1 MLRQGFAAAFAL
13 LALAACTTAPVR
25 PAGPAAPGSGPTSP
39 PVTSTGTSTAVSFSD
54 LAGWSQEDHLGALD
68 AFRQGCGAAKDPALV
83 EVCRKAR
90 AERASN
96 DDDARRFLEANFRP
110 EALPGQGL
118 LTAYFAPEYEARMSR
133 SAEFSAP
140 MRGKPADLVT
150 LDLAQFD
157 PGLTGKKVAGEIE
170 GGQVLPYRDR
180 AAIEAT
186 PEPRPL
192 AWLRPEDLFFLQIQG
207 SGVLVLPDGRRVRA
221 AFAAHNGRPFVGVA
235 TPMRDRGLL
244 ADNNTSGDAI
254 RAWLASHRG
263 PEADAIMRLNPRYVF
278 FQTLPDDGRQAV
290 GAAGV
295 TLPPGGPSRWIRL
308 GTRWASSSGWTPAR
322 PSWRA
327 VFRPI
332 AAWRWPWT
340 SAGRSRATCG
350 PTSTPA
356 RGRRPGPRPGAC
368 ATTCVSTASSPKVD
382 EGADVVKRPPR
393 QDELRLWGMVTAT
406 VKAKSAQKA
415 AGWTPKAQKSLVQPT
430 SLQPMAPLLVDPKT
444 IKPAGAKRP
453 RGRWR
458 ASSPTASARSPAST
472 RRSTPASTC
481 TAWTRTAPG
490 RCWRPSCAAPGRTA
504 TARPWWSPARA
515 SWAWASCG
523 PARPNGW
530 PTRPC
535 ATSSPACRRPTSGT
549 AATGRCTWP

>member
-25 PAGPAAPGSGPTSP
+25 PAGPAAPGSGPTP
-39 PVTSTGTSTAVSFSD
+39 PVTSTGPSTAVSFND

-68 AFRQGCGAAKDPALV
+68 AFRQGCGAAKDPALA

-90 AERASN
+90 TEQAWN

-170 GGQVLPYRDR
+170 DGQVLPYRDR

-186 PEPRPL
+186 PETRPL

-221 AFAAHNGRPFVGVA
+221 AFAAHNGRPFVGIA

-254 RAWLASHRG
+254 RGWLASHRG

-295 TLPPGGPSRWIRL
+295 PLPPGRAIAVDPGKHAMGELFWLDASAPKLAGGFPTYRRL
-308 GTRWASSSGWTPAR
+308 AVALDVGGAIKGDVRADLYTGTG
-322 PSWRA
+322 
-327 VFRPI
+327 
-332 AAWRWPWT
+332 AAAGAE
-340 SAGRSRATCG
+340 AGRVRH
-350 PTSTPA
+350 
-356 RGRRPGPRPGAC
+356 
-368 ATTCVSTASSPKVD
+368 D
-382 EGADVVKRPPR
+382 
-393 QDELRLWGMVTAT
+393 LRLYR
-406 VKAKSAQKA
+406 
-415 AGWTPKAQKSLVQPT
+415 LV
-430 SLQPMAPLLVDPKT
+430 
-444 IKPAGAKRP
+444 P
-453 RGRWR
+453 RG
-458 ASSPTASARSPAST
+458 
-472 RRSTPASTC
+472 
-481 TAWTRTAPG
+481 
-490 RCWRPSCAAPGRTA
+490 
-504 TARPWWSPARA
+504 
-515 SWAWASCG
+515 
-523 PARPNGW
+523 
-530 PTRPC
+530 
-535 ATSSPACRRPTSGT
+535 
-549 AATGRCTWP
+549 